1 MLDLAHSTYSLGT
14 NEQYWDRQLRGD
26 EPCTILLA
34 MEVEWGNRYAVLE
47 DATKI
52 AAVRGSAK
60 VLVSG
65 LSASGAHSLAIDLQ
79 RLRRLTND
87 QSPWLWVNLAEDH
100 QDIRSEIF
108 VETC

>member
-1 MLDLAHSTYSLGT
+1 
-14 NEQYWDRQLRGD
+14 
-26 EPCTILLA
+26 